1 MKNMDVKNKKSVIIT
16 NIITNKWKRNFTN
29 KWKRIDYGN
38 FRMDFNIDVYIHNWM
53 LCWNY
58 CFGTFKE

>member
-1 MKNMDVKNKKSVIIT
+1 MSLLKYLLT
-16 NIITNKWKRNFTN
+16 W
-29 KWKRIDYGN
+29 RIEYGD